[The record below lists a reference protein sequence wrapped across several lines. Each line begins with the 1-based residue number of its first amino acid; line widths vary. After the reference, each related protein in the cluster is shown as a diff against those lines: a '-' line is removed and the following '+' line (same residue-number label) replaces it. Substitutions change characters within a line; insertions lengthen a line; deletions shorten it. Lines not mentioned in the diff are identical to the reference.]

1 MTAPAPDTSKAD
13 AFVLSCIDPR
23 LVDDVTQLLATMGR
37 TNRYSEMRIAGAALA
52 AVDEARP
59 GWNTAVW
66 DNLAAS
72 RQLHGVRR
80 VIIINHRDCGAMNL
94 WAGRNLAQ
102 DPADEERQ
110 HQAVMERAAAEVL
123 RRHPD
128 MAVELHLMALDGS
141 TQRLPC
147 MACATAA
154 ERRLDTMRPG
164 LRAEAVAPPA
174 SPAASPPAG
183 APAFAEL
190 VRLRLSGGLADAE
203 AERALLTEGVTRYG
217 LTAAEARATLAA
229 EATRHGATPS
239 TAARQVLV
247 FLRAQ
252 ADGRGRV
259 SRRDAGHAAAL
270 YHGLAGNQGRRAD
283 ADRAV
288 AKLMEA
294 EGLAPR
300 PDGVLRTT
308 TWYRRL
314 AEA

>member
-1 MTAPAPDTSKAD
+1 MTPVAPDASKAD

-59 GWNTAVW
+59 GWNSAVW

-94 WAGRNLAQ
+94 WAGRNLAA
-102 DPADEERQ
+102 DPVEEERQ
-110 HQAVMERAAAEVL
+110 HQAVMDRAAAEVL

-147 MACATAA
+147 AACNAAA
-154 ERRLDTMRPG
+154 ERRLDTMRPM
-164 LRAEAVAPPA
+164 LRAEAVAPP
-174 SPAASPPAG
+174 PPPSPPAG

-217 LTAAEARATLAA
+217 LTAAEARAALAA

-239 TAARQVLV
+239 TAARQVVV

-252 ADGRGRV
+252 ADGKGRV
-259 SRRDAGHAAAL
+259 SRRDVGHAASL

-294 EGLAPR
+294 EGLSPR

>member
-1 MTAPAPDTSKAD
+1 MTTATPAPSKAD

-80 VIIINHRDCGAMNL
+80 VIIVNHRDCGAMNL

-147 MACATAA
+147 AACAAA
-154 ERRLDTMRPG
+154 PQRLDALRPG
-164 LRAEAVAPPA
+164 LRAEAVAPP
-174 SPAASPPAG
+174 PSPPAG

-203 AERALLTEGVTRYG
+203 AERTLLTEGVTRYG
-217 LTAAEARATLAA
+217 LTAAEALATLAG

-252 ADGRGRV
+252 ADLRGRV

-300 PDGVLRTT
+300 PDGLLRTT

>member
-1 MTAPAPDTSKAD
+1 VTPAAPDPSKAD

-52 AVDEARP
+52 TVDEARP

-66 DNLAAS
+66 ENLAAS

-80 VIIINHRDCGAMNL
+80 VIIVNHRDCGAMNL

-102 DPADEERQ
+102 DPAEEQRQ

-147 MACATAA
+147 SACQAVAT
-154 ERRLDTMRPG
+154 PG
-164 LRAEAVAPPA
+164 LRAEAVAPP
-174 SPAASPPAG
+174 PSPPAG
-183 APAFAEL
+183 APAFVEL
-190 VRLRLSGGLADAE
+190 VRLRLSAGLADAE
-203 AERALLTEGVTRYG
+203 AERHLLAEGVTHYG
-217 LTAAEARATLAA
+217 LTAAEARATLAK
-229 EATRHGATPS
+229 ESTRHGATPS
-239 TAARQVLV
+239 TAARQAIV

-252 ADGRGRV
+252 ADERSRV
-259 SRRDAGHAAAL
+259 SRRDVTQAAAL
-270 YHGLAGNQGRRAD
+270 YHGLAGQQGRRAD
-283 ADRAV
+283 AERAV
-288 AKLMEA
+288 ARLMEV

-300 PDGVLRTT
+300 PEGVLRTT

>member
-1 MTAPAPDTSKAD
+1 MTAASPDTSKAD

-52 AVDEARP
+52 AVDQNRP

-66 DNLAAS
+66 ENLAAS

-94 WAGRNLAQ
+94 WAGRNLAA
-102 DPADEERQ
+102 DPADEQRQ
-110 HQAVMERAAAEVL
+110 HQAVMDRAAAEVL

-147 MACATAA
+147 AACAASA
-154 ERRLDTMRPG
+154 SG
-164 LRAEAVAPPA
+164 LRAEGVAPPA
-174 SPAASPPAG
+174 APPAG

-190 VRLRLSGGLADAE
+190 VRLRLSAGLADAE
-203 AERALLTEGVTRYG
+203 AERSLLAEGVTRYG

-252 ADGRGRV
+252 ADARGRV
-259 SRRDAGHAAAL
+259 SRRDVGHAAAL
-270 YHGLAGNQGRRAD
+270 YHGLAGSQGSRAE
-283 ADRAV
+283 AEKAV
-288 AKLMEA
+288 AKLMAA

-300 PDGVLRTT
+300 PDGMLRTT

>member
-1 MTAPAPDTSKAD
+1 MTAASPDTSKAD

-37 TNRYSEMRIAGAALA
+37 ANRYSEMRIAGAALA
-52 AVDEARP
+52 AVDQNRP

-66 DNLAAS
+66 ENLAAS

-94 WAGRNLAQ
+94 WAGRNLAA
-102 DPADEERQ
+102 DPADEQRQ
-110 HQAVMERAAAEVL
+110 HQAVMDRAAAEVL

-147 MACATAA
+147 AACATSAS
-154 ERRLDTMRPG
+154 G
-164 LRAEAVAPPA
+164 LRAEGVAPPA
-174 SPAASPPAG
+174 APPAG

-190 VRLRLSGGLADAE
+190 VRLRLSAGLADAE
-203 AERALLTEGVTRYG
+203 AERSLLAEGVTRYG

-252 ADGRGRV
+252 ADARGRV
-259 SRRDAGHAAAL
+259 SRRDVGHAAAL
-270 YHGLAGNQGRRAD
+270 YHGLAGSQGSRAE
-283 ADRAV
+283 AEKAV
-288 AKLMEA
+288 ARLMAA

-300 PDGVLRTT
+300 PDGMLRTT
-308 TWYRRL
+308 TWYRRM

>member
-1 MTAPAPDTSKAD
+1 MTTATPAPSKAD

-80 VIIINHRDCGAMNL
+80 VIIVNHRDCGAMNL

-147 MACATAA
+147 AACAAA
-154 ERRLDTMRPG
+154 PQRLETLRPG
-164 LRAEAVAPPA
+164 LRAEAVAPP
-174 SPAASPPAG
+174 PSPPAG

-203 AERALLTEGVTRYG
+203 AERTLLTEGVTRYG
-217 LTAAEARATLAA
+217 LTAAEARATLAG
-229 EATRHGATPS
+229 EATGHGATPS

-252 ADGRGRV
+252 ADRRGRV
-259 SRRDAGHAAAL
+259 SRRDVGHAAAL

-300 PDGVLRTT
+300 PDGLLRTT

>member
-1 MTAPAPDTSKAD
+1 MTPAAPDTSKAD

-102 DPADEERQ
+102 DPVEEQRQ
-110 HQAVMERAAAEVL
+110 HQAVMDRAAAEVL

-147 MACATAA
+147 AACAAA
-154 ERRLDTMRPG
+154 PERRLEALRPG
-164 LRAEAVAPPA
+164 LRAEAVTPP
-174 SPAASPPAG
+174 PSPPAG

-190 VRLRLSGGLADAE
+190 ARLRLSAGLADAE

-229 EATRHGATPS
+229 EASRHGATPS

-259 SRRDAGHAAAL
+259 SRRDVGHAAAL

-288 AKLMEA
+288 AALMET

-308 TWYRRL
+308 TWYRRM

>member
-1 MTAPAPDTSKAD
+1 MTAASPDTSKAD

-37 TNRYSEMRIAGAALA
+37 ANRYSEMRIAGAALA
-52 AVDEARP
+52 AVDQNRP

-66 DNLAAS
+66 ENLAAS

-94 WAGRNLAQ
+94 WAGRNLAA
-102 DPADEERQ
+102 DPSDELRQ
-110 HQAVMERAAAEVL
+110 HQSVMDRAAAEVL

-147 MACATAA
+147 AACAASA
-154 ERRLDTMRPG
+154 PG

-174 SPAASPPAG
+174 APPAG
-183 APAFAEL
+183 APAFTEL
-190 VRLRLSGGLADAE
+190 VRLRLSTGLTDAE
-203 AERALLTEGVTRYG
+203 AERNLLSEGVTRYG

-252 ADGRGRV
+252 ADARGRV
-259 SRRDAGHAAAL
+259 SRRDVGHAAAL
-270 YHGLAGNQGRRAD
+270 YHGLAGSNGSRAE
-283 ADRAV
+283 AERSV
-288 AKLMEA
+288 VKLMAA

-300 PDGVLRTT
+300 PDGMLRTT